1 MLRINFQKFACL
13 SILSLFYAN
22 LSPSHSTTYVYE
34 GKCGFLL
41 QGSYQERCK
50 AIFSKG
56 KLMLLSKNAPTTK
69 ILPQQILKVSNPKK
83 SISTIIEKDSSTE
96 LWKKYF
102 DVNPKDKLKKGP
114 SWLREDKVKEITNH
128 RYSIRFVTRD
138 FQPRIVLFVL
148 EDQSKAAAMGQAIQN
163 FTGMRIGQT
172 REINNSLD
180 SKLATKYIRESN
192 RISQRLI
199 GYCSAK
205 MYEEAR
211 PIARKLN
218 AYVNNS
224 IDDIAIFSD
233 IDRTIS
239 ALYLARDKAVAF
251 CDNKLL
257 ADVQKANEKKQADEI
272 SKLEEDRL
280 KREEAFEM
288 LSSF

>member
-1 MLRINFQKFACL
+1 MLKVHLQRIACL

-22 LSPSHSTTYVYE
+22 SNPSYSTTYVYE

-69 ILPQQILKVSNPKK
+69 ILPQQILKVSNAKK

-114 SWLREDKVKEITNH
+114 NWLRESQVKEITNH
-128 RYSIRFVTRD
+128 RYTIRFVTRD
-138 FQPRIVLFVL
+138 YQPRIILFVL
-148 EDQSKAAAMGQAIQN
+148 NDQSKAAAMGQAIQN
-163 FTGMRIGQT
+163 FTGIRLGQT
-172 REINNSLD
+172 RELNSSLD

-205 MYEEAR
+205 MYEEAK
-211 PIARKLN
+211 PLARKLN

-224 IDDIAIFSD
+224 IDDISIFSD

-257 ADVQKANEKKQADEI
+257 TDVQKANELKQTEEKTKI
-272 SKLEEDRL
+272 EEDRL

-288 LSSF
+288 LSSY

>member
-83 SISTIIEKDSSTE
+83 SISRIIEKDSSTE

-114 SWLREDKVKEITNH
+114 SWLREDKVKEI
-128 RYSIRFVTRD
+128 
-138 FQPRIVLFVL
+138 
-148 EDQSKAAAMGQAIQN
+148 
-163 FTGMRIGQT
+163 
-172 REINNSLD
+172 
-180 SKLATKYIRESN
+180 IRELMVS
-192 RISQRLI
+192 
-199 GYCSAK
+199 
-205 MYEEAR
+205 
-211 PIARKLN
+211 
-218 AYVNNS
+218 
-224 IDDIAIFSD
+224 
-233 IDRTIS
+233 
-239 ALYLARDKAVAF
+239 
-251 CDNKLL
+251 
-257 ADVQKANEKKQADEI
+257 
-272 SKLEEDRL
+272 RL
-280 KREEAFEM
+280 KNE
-288 LSSF
+288 SF

>member
-1 MLRINFQKFACL
+1 MYKNIVSIFSKFSL
-13 SILSLFYAN
+13 LTFLSLLGY
-22 LSPSHSTTYVYE
+22 PVHSSNYVYE

-41 QGSYQERCK
+41 QGSYQDRCK

-56 KLMLLSKNAPTTK
+56 KLMLLSKNAPTIK
-69 ILPQQILKVSNPKK
+69 ILPQQILKVSNAKK
-83 SISTIIEKDSSTE
+83 VVSTIIEKDSSSE

-102 DVNPKDKLKKGP
+102 EVNPKVQIQKGP
-114 SWLREDKVKEITNH
+114 YWLRDPQKKEITNH
-128 RYSIRFVTRD
+128 RYTIRFVTRD

-148 EDQSKAAAMGQAIQN
+148 NDQNDAASMGQTIQN
-163 FTGMRIGQT
+163 FTGMRLGQQ
-172 REINNSLD
+172 REINTTID
-180 SKLATKYIRESN
+180 PKLTSKYIRESN
-192 RISQRLI
+192 RMSQRLI

-211 PIARKLN
+211 PMARKLN

-224 IDDIAIFSD
+224 IDDISIFSE
-233 IDRTIS
+233 IERTIS
-239 ALYLARDKAVAF
+239 ALYLARDKAIAI

-257 ADVQKANEKKQADEI
+257 SDIQKSNAQKKADEI
-272 SKLEEDRL
+272 LKIEEEKL